1 VDLRRVIK
9 RAAKWSVEWA
19 SAISG
24 YGFVYRTSRTFVEG
38 FRILT
43 YHKIADHPQDSFT
56 VMTDHFRSHMA
67 FLADHHPVMALADLA
82 QRLVEGPIPETGAVA
97 VTFDDGYAEAA
108 TVISEIL
115 DKHRLPATFFVITG
129 VLDDTIQFPGGPF
142 LTWQNARE
150 MSAAGLSI
158 GSHAVSHRSLGEIS
172 LRDVEEE
179 LATSYRRIT
188 EELGAAPKGL
198 SYPYGT
204 VRDFSDAVAGIAKT
218 IGYDYAVTGLHGL
231 NHVGCNPYC
240 LRRTSLTAGDG
251 LRTFRM
257 ILKGHLDAWRLVDK
271 WGYRLQRVEVRKRA

>member
-1 VDLRRVIK
+1 VDLRWALK

-19 SAISG
+19 SAFSG
-24 YGFVYRTSRTFVEG
+24 YGFMYRRSRTFAEG

-43 YHKIADHPQDSFT
+43 YHRIADRPLDSFT
-56 VMTDHFRSHMA
+56 VKTDHFRSHMA
-67 FLADHHPVMALADLA
+67 FLADHHPVMALAELA
-82 QRLVEGPIPETGAVA
+82 QRLVEGQAPERGAVA

-108 TVISEIL
+108 TVVSEIL
-115 DKHRLPATFFVITG
+115 DKHRLTATFFVITG
-129 VLDDTIQFPGGPF
+129 VLDETIQFPGGPF
-142 LTWQNARE
+142 LTWQGARE

-158 GSHAVSHRSLGEIS
+158 GSHTVSHRSLGEMS

-179 LATSYRRIT
+179 LTTSYRRIT

-204 VRDFSDAVAGIAKT
+204 VRDFSGDVVEIAKT
-218 IGYDYAVTGLHGL
+218 VGYDHAVTGLHGL

-240 LRRTSLTAGDG
+240 LLRTSLTAGDG

-257 ILKGHLDAWRLVDK
+257 ILKGHLDPWRLVDK
-271 WGYRLQRVEVRKRA
+271 WGYSLQRSEVRK